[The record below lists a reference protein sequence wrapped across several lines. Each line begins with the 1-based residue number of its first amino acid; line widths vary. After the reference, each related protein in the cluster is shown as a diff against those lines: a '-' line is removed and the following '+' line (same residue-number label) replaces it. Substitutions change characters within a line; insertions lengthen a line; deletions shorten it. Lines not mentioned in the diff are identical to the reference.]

1 MNKKPEL
8 TAICPRTKREFT
20 IEEGG
25 EEFILKVA
33 PLENNAFRL
42 DLYQQGFRLAG
53 RKERPPAI
61 QVSSMQGQA
70 LVLSM
75 GFIYRIL
82 SDCGYKKIKIPSKNQ
97 DTYYLHSFTGIT
109 NTYTGVTMAL
119 LFMIISDYLTR
130 DCKDKDC
137 LDEIDRVYINS
148 IIERVMGQ
156 SSEETKY
163 YFALL
168 CNDIHPNTAEGF
180 RKMFLTVEQL
190 EEIER
195 INNLYVASS

>member
-1 MNKKPEL
+1 MPKL

-25 EEFILKVA
+25 EEFILKVVS
-33 PLENNAFRL
+33 LENNAFKL

-53 RKERPPAI
+53 CKERPPAI
-61 QVSSMQGQA
+61 QISSMQGQA

-75 GFIYRIL
+75 GSIYRIL
-82 SDCGYKKIKIPSKNQ
+82 SDCGYKNINITHIRKTP
-97 DTYYLHSFTGIT
+97 YYLHSFTGT

-130 DCKDKDC
+130 DCKDKNC
-137 LDEIDRVYINS
+137 LDDVDRVYINS

-168 CNDIHPNTAEGF
+168 CNDTHPNTAEGF
-180 RKMFLTVEQL
+180 RTMFLTVDQL
-190 EEIER
+190 KEIER
-195 INNLYVASS
+195 IKNY

>member
-1 MNKKPEL
+1 MPKL

-25 EEFILKVA
+25 EEFILKVVS
-33 PLENNAFRL
+33 LENNAFKL
-42 DLYQQGFRLAG
+42 DFYQQRFRLAG

-61 QVSSMQGQA
+61 QISSMQGQA

-75 GFIYRIL
+75 GSIYRIL
-82 SDCGYKKIKIPSKNQ
+82 SDCGYKNINITHRRKTP
-97 DTYYLHSFTGIT
+97 YYLHSFTGVT

-130 DCKDKDC
+130 DCKDKNC

-148 IIERVMGQ
+148 IIERVMEQ

-168 CNDIHPNTAEGF
+168 CNHIHPYTAEGF
-180 RKMFLTVEQL
+180 RKMFLTVDQL

-195 INNLYVASS
+195 IKNS

>member
-1 MNKKPEL
+1 MPKL
-8 TAICPRTKREFT
+8 TAICPRTKRKFT

-25 EEFILKVA
+25 EELILKVVS
-33 PLENNAFRL
+33 LENNAFRL

-53 RKERPPAI
+53 RKERSPAI
-61 QVSSMQGQA
+61 QISSMQGQA

-75 GFIYRIL
+75 GSIYRIL
-82 SDCGYKKIKIPSKNQ
+82 SDCGYKNINITHRRKTP
-97 DTYYLHSFTGIT
+97 YYLHSFTGIT

-130 DCKDKDC
+130 DCKDKNC

-148 IIERVMGQ
+148 IIERIMDQ

-168 CNDIHPNTAEGF
+168 CNHIHPNTAEGF
-180 RKMFLTVEQL
+180 RKMFLTVDQL

-195 INNLYVASS
+195 IKNS

>member
-1 MNKKPEL
+1 MPEL
-8 TAICPRTKREFT
+8 TTICRRTKREFT
-20 IEEGG
+20 IEEGS
-25 EEFILKVA
+25 EEFILKVVSI
-33 PLENNAFRL
+33 ENNAFRL

-61 QVSSMQGQA
+61 KISSMQGQA

-75 GFIYRIL
+75 GSIYRIL
-82 SDCGYKKIKIPSKNQ
+82 SDCGYKNIKVTHRRKTP
-97 DTYYLHSFTGIT
+97 YYLHSFTGIT

-130 DCKDKDC
+130 DCKNNNC

-148 IIERVMGQ
+148 IIKRVMGQ

-168 CNDIHPNTAEGF
+168 CNDTHPDTAEGF
-180 RKMFLTVEQL
+180 RKMFLTVDQL
-190 EEIER
+190 EEIKR
-195 INNLYVASS
+195 INNRYEASS

>member
-33 PLENNAFRL
+33 PLEDNAFRL

-82 SDCGYKKIKIPSKNQ
+82 SECGYKKIKIPSKNQ

-119 LFMIISDYLTR
+119 LFMIISDYLKR
-130 DCKDKDC
+130 DCKDKEC

-168 CNDIHPNTAEGF
+168 CNDTHPNTAEGF

-195 INNLYVASS
+195 IKNS

>member
-33 PLENNAFRL
+33 PLKNNAFRL

-53 RKERPPAI
+53 RKERSPAI
-61 QVSSMQGQA
+61 QISSMQGQA

-82 SDCGYKKIKIPSKNQ
+82 SDCGYKNIKIPSKNQ
-97 DTYYLHSFTGIT
+97 DTYHLHSFTGIT

-119 LFMIISDYLTR
+119 LFIIISDYLTH

-137 LDEIDRVYINS
+137 LNEIDRVYIHS

-195 INNLYVASS
+195 IKNS

>member
-1 MNKKPEL
+1 MPKL

-25 EEFILKVA
+25 EEFILKVVS
-33 PLENNAFRL
+33 LENNAFRL

-53 RKERPPAI
+53 CKERPPAI
-61 QVSSMQGQA
+61 QISSMQGQA

-75 GFIYRIL
+75 GSIYRIL
-82 SDCGYKKIKIPSKNQ
+82 SDCGYKNINITHRRKTP
-97 DTYYLHSFTGIT
+97 YYLHSFTGIT

-130 DCKDKDC
+130 DCKDKNC

-168 CNDIHPNTAEGF
+168 CNHIHPNTAEGF
-180 RKMFLTVEQL
+180 RKMFLTVDQL

-195 INNLYVASS
+195 IKNS

>member
-1 MNKKPEL
+1 MSKL
-8 TAICPRTKREFT
+8 TAVCPRTKREFT
-20 IEEGG
+20 IEEGS
-25 EEFILKVA
+25 EEFIIKVVS
-33 PLENNAFRL
+33 LENNAFRL

-53 RKERPPAI
+53 CKERPPAI
-61 QVSSMQGQA
+61 QISSMQGQA

-75 GFIYRIL
+75 SSIYRIL
-82 SDCGYKKIKIPSKNQ
+82 SVCGYKSINITHRRKTP
-97 DTYYLHSFTGIT
+97 YYLHSFTGIT
-109 NTYTGVTMAL
+109 STYTGVTMAL
-119 LFMIISDYLTR
+119 LFMIISDYLMR

-148 IIERVMGQ
+148 IIERVMRQ

-168 CNDIHPNTAEGF
+168 CNDINPNIAEGF
-180 RKMFLTVEQL
+180 RKMFLTLEQL

-195 INNLYVASS
+195 INNS

>member
-1 MNKKPEL
+1 MPKL
-8 TAICPRTKREFT
+8 TTICPRTKREFT

-25 EEFILKVA
+25 EEFILKVVS
-33 PLENNAFRL
+33 LENNAFKL

-53 RKERPPAI
+53 RKERSPAI
-61 QVSSMQGQA
+61 QISSMQGQA

-75 GFIYRIL
+75 GSIYRIL
-82 SDCGYKKIKIPSKNQ
+82 SDCGYKNINITYRRKTP
-97 DTYYLHSFTGIT
+97 YYLHSFTGIT

-130 DCKDKDC
+130 DCKDKNC

-168 CNDIHPNTAEGF
+168 CNHIHPYTAEGF
-180 RKMFLTVEQL
+180 RKMFLTVDQL

-195 INNLYVASS
+195 IKNS

>member
-20 IEEGG
+20 IEEGS
-25 EEFILKVA
+25 EEFILKVVS
-33 PLENNAFRL
+33 LENNTFRL

-61 QVSSMQGQA
+61 QISSMQGQA
-70 LVLSM
+70 LILSM

-82 SDCGYKKIKIPSKNQ
+82 SDCGHKNINI
-97 DTYYLHSFTGIT
+97 THSRKTPYYLHSFTGIT

-130 DCKDKDC
+130 DFKDKDC

-168 CNDIHPNTAEGF
+168 CNDTHPNTAEGF

-195 INNLYVASS
+195 IKNS

>member
-33 PLENNAFRL
+33 PLEDNAFRL

-61 QVSSMQGQA
+61 QISSMQGQA

-82 SDCGYKKIKIPSKNQ
+82 SECGYKKIKIPSKNQ

-119 LFMIISDYLTR
+119 LFIIISDYLTH

-137 LDEIDRVYINS
+137 LNEIDRVYIHS

-195 INNLYVASS
+195 IKNS

>member
-8 TAICPRTKREFT
+8 KTRCPRTNREFT
-20 IEEGG
+20 IEEGS
-25 EEFILKVA
+25 EEFILKAVS
-33 PLENNAFRL
+33 LENNAFRL

-61 QVSSMQGQA
+61 QISSMQGQA

-190 EEIER
+190 EEIKR
-195 INNLYVASS
+195 IKNS

>member
-1 MNKKPEL
+1 MPKL
-8 TAICPRTKREFT
+8 TTICPRTKREFT

-25 EEFILKVA
+25 EEFILKVVS
-33 PLENNAFRL
+33 LENNAFKL
-42 DLYQQGFRLAG
+42 DLYQQRFRLAG

-61 QVSSMQGQA
+61 QISSMQGQA

-75 GFIYRIL
+75 GSIYRIL
-82 SDCGYKKIKIPSKNQ
+82 SDCGYKNINITHRRKTP
-97 DTYYLHSFTGIT
+97 YYLHSFTGVT

-119 LFMIISDYLTR
+119 LFMVISDYLKR

-137 LDEIDRVYINS
+137 LDDIDRVYINS

-156 SSEETKY
+156 SSETTKY

-168 CNDIHPNTAEGF
+168 CNDTHPNIAEGF

-195 INNLYVASS
+195 IKNS